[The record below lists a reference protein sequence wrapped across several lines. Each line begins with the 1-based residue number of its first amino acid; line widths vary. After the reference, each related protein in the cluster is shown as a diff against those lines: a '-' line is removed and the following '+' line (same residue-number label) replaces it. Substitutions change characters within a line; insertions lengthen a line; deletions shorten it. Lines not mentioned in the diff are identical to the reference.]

1 MIMEKESSV
10 YLSAMFRDKDLL
22 FVLRAIMPE
31 TSDSKKMLI
40 TMREDSEIL
49 KAMLSDKK
57 LFDYLMNDPE
67 SIIRISPPLFFTV
80 LLLRAKHDL
89 EQRSY
94 TIERESRHRIFVF
107 DSKEVVRLL
116 DNDQIIGYLGH
127 VLSSF
132 VRVNSY
138 SIPVRIR
145 KGVWR
150 KFRFNDFDVDSLIK
164 YSGMIDEDRRFLPYK
179 RIADVCLFITG
190 VFPDYVDPGSSSAD
204 EGRRSLMFLIKRRRD
219 EFEQHGK
226 TFYRAAAR
234 HRTAKIYELSQVL
247 EELSEKFV
255 LAEKPLVYLS
265 RHYLGFFRE
274 KLFLE

>member
-1 MIMEKESSV
+1 MEKESRV
-10 YLSAMFRDKDLL
+10 NLSALFRDEDLL
-22 FVLRAIMPE
+22 FVLRVLM
-31 TSDSKKMLI
+31 SGMYDSKKMLK
-40 TMREDSEIL
+40 TLQEDSEIL
-49 KAMLSDKK
+49 KAMLSDKR
-57 LFDYLMNDPE
+57 LFDYLMSDPE
-67 SIIRISPPLFFTV
+67 SIIRVSPLIFFTV
-80 LLLRAKHDL
+80 LLLRAKQDL

-116 DNDQIIGYLGH
+116 DNDRIVGYLGH

-132 VRVNSY
+132 VRVSSS

-150 KFRFNDFDVDSLIK
+150 KFRFNDFDVDSLIR
-164 YSGMIDEDRRFLPYK
+164 YSEMIDEDQRFLPYK

-190 VFPDYVDPGSSSAD
+190 VFPEYVNPAPSPAG
-204 EGRRSLMFLIKRRRD
+204 EGRRSLRFLMKRSRD
-219 EFEQHGK
+219 EFEQQGK

-234 HRTAKIYELSQVL
+234 HRTAEIYELSQVL
-247 EELSEKFV
+247 EELSERFV